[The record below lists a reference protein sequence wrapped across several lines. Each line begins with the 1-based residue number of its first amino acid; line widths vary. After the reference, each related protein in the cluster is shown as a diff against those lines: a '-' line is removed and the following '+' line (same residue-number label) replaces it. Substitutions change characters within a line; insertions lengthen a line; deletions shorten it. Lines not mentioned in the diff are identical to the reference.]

1 MAKGQRGGARPN
13 SGPAKGTKYAP
24 TLTKE
29 AAREALRLIVLN
41 DMQELVGAQLANAK
55 GIKYLVVREK
65 SSGKFLRVN
74 ELRAAALKADEE
86 VIEIWEKDP
95 SVQAFTDLMNRA
107 LDKPKEQ
114 EQQLVVS
121 GALNLDVR
129 IREARKRI
137 SEK

>member
-1 MAKGQRGGARPN
+1 MARPK
-13 SGPAKGTKYAP
+13 GLAKTGGKPKGYKAPA

-114 EQQLVVS
+114 QQDINIS